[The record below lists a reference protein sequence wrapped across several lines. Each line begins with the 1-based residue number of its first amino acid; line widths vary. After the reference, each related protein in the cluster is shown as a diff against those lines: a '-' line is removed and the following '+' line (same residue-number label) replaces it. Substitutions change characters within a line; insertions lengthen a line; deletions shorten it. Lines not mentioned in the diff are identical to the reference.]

1 MNNYFKIIKKYVLFF
16 LVLSLTSCLTN
27 VEDEVEIDPCLDIT
41 FSVSVKPIIDAH
53 CVQCHGN
60 GGIYPNLTSYN
71 LISLVAGKIKSEVV
85 SREMPKEESLTQDQ
99 IDAIVCWVDSGA
111 LNN

>member
-16 LVLSLTSCLTN
+16 IVLSLTSCLTN

-60 GGIYPNLTSYN
+60 GGK
-71 LISLVAGKIKSEVV
+71 KITPHAK
-85 SREMPKEESLTQDQ
+85 RYHHRQDF
-99 IDAIVCWVDSGA
+99 SGRV
-111 LNN
+111 